1 MVFILQFVDMMY
13 HTDWFVDIE
22 PSLGQIP
29 GLNPSGLWCMIIL
42 TYGWIQFAN
51 ILLKIFAA
59 MFVNDNSL

>member
-1 MVFILQFVDMMY
+1 MY

-22 PSLGQIP
+22 PSLGRIP
-29 GLNPSGLWCMIIL
+29 GLNPSGLLCMIIL

-51 ILLKIFAA
+51 ILLRIFAA